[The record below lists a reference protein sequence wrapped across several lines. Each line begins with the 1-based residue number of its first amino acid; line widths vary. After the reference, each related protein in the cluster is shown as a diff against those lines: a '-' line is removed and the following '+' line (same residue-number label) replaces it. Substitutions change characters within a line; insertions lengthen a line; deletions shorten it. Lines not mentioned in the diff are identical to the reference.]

1 MVAAVKHRGRKRGS
15 LTRRAIAV
23 CALVSLVIGLAF
35 VLLAQSVDDLSDSEA
50 GASHALQV
58 LIAAN
63 RLERL
68 LIDVETTERGFV
80 ITSSPEFLPA
90 WYQAQDEFT
99 RQAAVLER
107 LAREGTPGQAQRAQ
121 QIVAAGNSYIRNYSI
136 PVVAATQR
144 DPASARTLEVTMQG
158 KSKVDAIRDSF
169 EQFMNDENQIYAAGQ
184 QSANVASSQ
193 AFEAASVSVIAS
205 IVLIVLSG
213 GYLIRS
219 VVRPVRQVSAMA
231 SRVAGGDLTVR
242 MPESGPGEVG
252 GLEQSFNSMAGS
264 LEANKEE
271 RRRAASEL
279 AASRARVVTAAD
291 ESRRRIER
299 DLHDGTQQRLISLA
313 LQVRAAQASLPPDQD
328 SLAEQW
334 ATISDGL
341 TEVIDELREVSRGLH
356 PAILERGGLGPAL
369 RALARRAAIPV
380 EVSVDANGRLPEQVE
395 VTIYYVV
402 SEALTNA
409 AKHAHASVVHVD
421 VHVDDGVARLLVSDD
436 GEGGA
441 VFSRGSGLI
450 GLSDRVGAASGRLEI
465 ISPPAGG
472 TTLSATIPVRS
483 AGQALAAA
491 GLPESLRFV
500 ESPRN
505 EAPALGPQHKA
516 AVYTAAADGSRLA
529 CGWGASQEGSRCESG
544 TAPQR

>member
-1 MVAAVKHRGRKRGS
+1 MVAAVRPGRRKGGS

-23 CALVSLVIGLAF
+23 SALVSLVIGLAF
-35 VLLAQSVDDLSDSEA
+35 VLLARSVDDLSDEES

-80 ITSSPEFLPA
+80 ITSAPEFLPA
-90 WYQAQDEFT
+90 WQQAQGEFM

-107 LAREGTPGQAQRAQ
+107 LTGEGDPGQARRAQ
-121 QIVAAGNSYIRNYSI
+121 QIVAAGTSYIRNYSI

-144 DPASARTLEVTMQG
+144 DPASVQTVAVTMHG
-158 KSKVDAIRDSF
+158 KHQVDAIRDSF
-169 EQFMNDENQIYAAGQ
+169 EQFMNDENQIYAAGRR
-184 QSANVASSQ
+184 SANVASGQ
-193 AFEAASVSVIAS
+193 AFDAASASVAAS

-219 VVRPVRQVSAMA
+219 VVRPVRQASAMA
-231 SRVAGGDLTVR
+231 GRVAGGDLTVR
-242 MPESGPGEVG
+242 MPETGPGEVG
-252 GLEQSFNSMAGS
+252 GLERSFNSMADS
-264 LEANKEE
+264 LEASQEE
-271 RRRAASEL
+271 RHRAASEL
-279 AASRARVVTAAD
+279 AASRARVVAAAD
-291 ESRRRIER
+291 ESRRHIER

-313 LQVRAAQASLPPDQD
+313 LQVRAAQARLPAEHGG
-328 SLAEQW
+328 LAEQW
-334 ATISDGL
+334 SRISDGL

-369 RALARRAAIPV
+369 RALARRATIPV
-380 EVSVDANGRLPEQVE
+380 EVSVDADGRLPEQVE

-409 AKHAHASVVHVD
+409 AKHAHASLVRVD
-421 VHVDDGVARLLVSDD
+421 VRVDDGIARLLVRDD

-441 VFSRGSGLI
+441 VPSRGSGLI

-465 ISPPAGG
+465 ASPPAGG
-472 TTLSATIPVRS
+472 TTLTAAIPVRRD
-483 AGQALAAA
+483 GQA
-491 GLPESLRFV
+491 
-500 ESPRN
+500 
-505 EAPALGPQHKA
+505 
-516 AVYTAAADGSRLA
+516 
-529 CGWGASQEGSRCESG
+529 
-544 TAPQR
+544 